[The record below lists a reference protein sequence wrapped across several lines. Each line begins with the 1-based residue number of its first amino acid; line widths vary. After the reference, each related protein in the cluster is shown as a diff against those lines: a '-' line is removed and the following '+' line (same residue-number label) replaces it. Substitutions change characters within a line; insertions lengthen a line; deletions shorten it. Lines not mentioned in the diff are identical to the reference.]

1 MILFNLQHKFRDKS
15 NFMANSLPVSREN
28 TFNCQELL
36 QEVFSQPKITLAFYS
51 LWQISSLYQ

>member
-1 MILFNLQHKFRDKS
+1 
-15 NFMANSLPVSREN
+15 MANSLPVSREN

-51 LWQISSLYQ
+51 L